1 MEGSPVQQIIISL
14 IILLLMGYVAYNIY
28 LIELHNMFNGEN
40 DIKKE
45 VDIIK
50 GVFDFNSNK
59 EWKYST
65 SSKLHNN
72 YLPIKPSV
80 NQAGGAEYS
89 YNFWLYADKQKLDI
103 YNSDKKDIALLLKGE
118 KHFYYNV
125 NNYNCS
131 ARTVDE
137 TIIPTILTK
146 NPLIRI
152 NHNGSKLA
160 FDYNNI
166 LTPDS
171 YQYGTNYD
179 NGKCSLLNT
188 NSNWEEKNQN
198 LLGIWDIPFDSK
210 WFMISVIIKE
220 IADNTNIL
228 SSNLSMCKIYLN
240 GMLVFDDKVETI
252 YNELGESDV
261 RRAATQRDN
270 KSPLYINP
278 HLTDVI
284 SADSNN
290 LAVASQFFDT
300 RKLEEDNILKIG
312 DIKYFNYAIND
323 EIISGIFN
331 KGLNTNR
338 AVQEGANNIQ
348 VDHNKMV
355 PYYELEDSKIKE
367 LSSNIKSKI

>member
-14 IILLLMGYVAYNIY
+14 IVLLLMGYVAYNIY

-40 DIKKE
+40 DIKTE
-45 VDIIK
+45 VDIIN

-59 EWKYST
+59 EWKYNT
-65 SSKLHNN
+65 SNKSNN
-72 YLPIKPSV
+72 TYLPIKPST

-89 YNFWLYADKQKLDI
+89 YNFWLYVDKQELDKH
-103 YNSDKKDIALLLKGE
+103 NKDRKDIALLLKGE
-118 KHFYYNV
+118 KQFYYNV

-137 TIIPTILTK
+137 TVIPTILTK

-166 LTPDS
+166 LSPDS

-179 NGKCSLLNT
+179 GGKCSLLQA
-188 NSNWEEKNQN
+188 NSSWEKKNQN

-210 WFMISVIIKE
+210 WFMVSIIIKE
-220 IADNTNIL
+220 IADSANIL
-228 SSNLSMCKIYLN
+228 SANLSMCKIYLN
-240 GMLVFDDKVETI
+240 GMLVFEDKVETM
-252 YNELGESDV
+252 YNDEEP
-261 RRAATQRDN
+261 RAATQRDN

-284 SADSNN
+284 SVDSTNS
-290 LAVASQFFDT
+290 AVASQFFDT
-300 RKLEEDNILKIG
+300 RKLDKENILKMG

-323 EIISGIFN
+323 DIINGIFN
-331 KGLNTNR
+331 KGLNKSK
-338 AVQEGANNIQ
+338 AVQKVNVD
-348 VDHNKMV
+348 VDHNRMV
-355 PYYELEDSKIKE
+355 PFYELEDSSIKQIP
-367 LSSNIKSKI
+367 SNLKTTN

>member
-14 IILLLMGYVAYNIY
+14 IALLLMGYVAYNIY

-40 DIKKE
+40 DIKSE
-45 VDIIK
+45 VDIIE

-59 EWKYST
+59 EWKYNT
-65 SSKLHNN
+65 SNKSHNA
-72 YLPIKPSV
+72 YLPIKPSM

-89 YNFWLYADKQKLDI
+89 YNFWLYVDKQKLDT
-103 YNSDKKDIALLLKGE
+103 YNKDRKDIALLLKGE

-137 TIIPTILTK
+137 TVIPTLLTK

-166 LTPDS
+166 LSPDS
-171 YQYGTNYD
+171 YQQGANYTD
-179 NGKCSLLNT
+179 GKCSLLQA
-188 NSNWEEKNQN
+188 NSSWEEKNQN

-210 WFMISVIIKE
+210 WFMVSIIIKE
-220 IADNTNIL
+220 IADSANIL
-228 SSNLSMCKIYLN
+228 SANLSMCKIYLN
-240 GMLVFDDKVETI
+240 GMLVFEDKVETS
-252 YNELGESDV
+252 YNDEPP
-261 RRAATQRDN
+261 RAATQKDN

-284 SADSNN
+284 SVNSKNS
-290 LAVASQFFDT
+290 AVASQFFDT
-300 RKLEEDNILKIG
+300 RKLDKENILKIG

-323 EIISGIFN
+323 DIINGIFN
-331 KGLNTNR
+331 KGLNKAK
-338 AVQEGANNIQ
+338 AVQK
-348 VDHNKMV
+348 VDVDVDYNKMV
-355 PYYELEDSKIKE
+355 PFYELEDSSIKQIPSN
-367 LSSNIKSKI
+367 LKSNI

>member
-14 IILLLMGYVAYNIY
+14 IVLLLMGYVAYNIY
-28 LIELHNMFNGEN
+28 LIELHNMFNGDN

-50 GVFDFNSNK
+50 GVFDFNANK
-59 EWKYST
+59 EWRYNT
-65 SSKLHNN
+65 SNKSHNT
-72 YLPIKPSV
+72 YLPIKPSM

-89 YNFWLYADKQKLDI
+89 YNFWLYADKQKLDT
-103 YNSDKKDIALLLKGE
+103 YNKDKKDIALLLKGE

-171 YQYGTNYD
+171 YQYGTNYE

-188 NSNWEEKNQN
+188 KSNWEEKNQN

-210 WFMISVIIKE
+210 WFMVSVIIKE

-240 GMLVFDDKVETI
+240 GMLVFDDKVETT
-252 YNELGESDV
+252 YTELGESDV

-284 SADSNN
+284 SADSTNS
-290 LAVASQFFDT
+290 AVASQFFDT
-300 RKLEEDNILKIG
+300 RKLEEENVLKIG

-331 KGLNTNR
+331 KGLKKHR
-338 AVQEGANNIQ
+338 AVQEINAE

-355 PYYELEDSKIKE
+355 PYYELEDSRIKE

>member
-14 IILLLMGYVAYNIY
+14 IVLLLMGYVAYNIY

-50 GVFDFNSNK
+50 GVFDFNANK
-59 EWKYST
+59 EWNYNT
-65 SSKLHNN
+65 SNKFHDT
-72 YLPIKPSV
+72 YLPIKPSM

-89 YNFWLYADKQKLDI
+89 YNFWLYVDKNELD
-103 YNSDKKDIALLLKGE
+103 NCNKEKKDIALLLKGE

-131 ARTVDE
+131 ARGADE

-166 LTPDS
+166 LSPDS
-171 YQYGTNYD
+171 YQQGANYA
-179 NGKCSLLNT
+179 NGKCSLLQA
-188 NSNWEEKNQN
+188 NSSWEAKNQN

-210 WFMISVIIKE
+210 WFMVSIIIKE
-220 IADNTNIL
+220 IADSANIL
-228 SSNLSMCKIYLN
+228 SLNLSMCKIYLN
-240 GMLVFDDKVETI
+240 GMLVFDDKVETT
-252 YNELGESDV
+252 YNDEKP
-261 RRAATQRDN
+261 RAATQKDN

-284 SADSNN
+284 SVDSNN
-290 LAVASQFFDT
+290 SAVTSQFFDT
-300 RKLEEDNILKIG
+300 RKLEEDNVLKIG

-323 EIISGIFN
+323 DIINGIFN
-331 KGLNTNR
+331 KGLNKAK
-338 AVQEGANNIQ
+338 AVQEVDVV

-355 PYYELEDSKIKE
+355 PFYELEDSSIKQIPSNLKAT
-367 LSSNIKSKI
+367 LS